1 MVRFNHSLLATAVV
15 SAILIGCGG
24 GSSGGSSSDSG
35 SSNTSS
41 ESTEVS
47 SASLGIQVI
56 DGYLVNVEACVVD
69 HTDAALPCD
78 TEFGN
83 AVKTNDSGKVDFL
96 LEKEQIDKLKE
107 RKFVKFK
114 VTVPKGTKDVIF
126 GKESKTSQ
134 DYILIGTKYFSSD
147 DIIAELSNGH
157 SLKITPFTTM
167 VEQSLFDTKNHAT
180 EAQYNKALSEIADSL
195 GLDVK
200 TITSDYND
208 PDKIED
214 KKNQNA
220 LIIGEILARTNYMPK
235 STGNISQ
242 HKNNDEKMIDN
253 LKKDL
258 AANVKPIADEI
269 IENSQG
275 TGEISA
281 EDISTNL
288 LENINKKAEILKNSF
303 VTFSNGPAD
312 EWRCGVTRANE
323 VWCWGN
329 NAWNNLGNEKFT
341 KAKEATGKYTG
352 EGHDGD
358 LMFLADNYTAKGIPV
373 LIKNPDKKTEA
384 DPEYVRLSGVT
395 QVATG
400 NVHACAL
407 TLEHEVYCWGGNWK
421 GQLGIG
427 NELYNKDHA
436 QQSYASKVVSG
447 KQGLESGYLGNVTDI
462 AAGQNHTCA
471 LTGDGDIYC
480 WGDNTAL
487 ELGDEF
493 KDDRVPHMDKLINQN
508 GDDISEYI
516 HVVTYPVKVP
526 APNGVKFSK
535 MTHGGYWAHCALSTP
550 ETTPNPDYNLWCWG
564 NDIRS
569 LISGDSEVS
578 AAYSK
583 EIKDKWSNVIYRKN
597 GNEYYDPHKSW
608 TWFYVE
614 DNGEW
619 YPMFG
624 KGITNIE
631 SYKILP
637 RYCETGGTCINP
649 YEGYQNA
656 HACTLGDTKYTTDPD
671 TGTTKQYTCTGN
683 DPYEIRNVKSM
694 EITEYDSTLMFTTTD
709 NDKVLYELYADTN
722 MNYDENH
729 IIKIGAYIRQPIKE
743 GDLIN
748 GDKID
753 KIVAGVESVGRF
765 VITENNHLYGYGS
778 QLYGI
783 LGNGVTSDSGSDIL
797 MIPVISDS
805 KYKIHEL
812 SMIKRSVCASVS
824 DETDEDKDKRHL
836 WCWGSSTFG
845 QLGFI
850 DEGDNEFSYGDASE
864 VWTNGWNKYFDDT
877 SHMQPEPK
885 KVDIELSSD
894 Y

>member
-1 MVRFNHSLLATAVV
+1 M
-15 SAILIGCGG
+15 
-24 GSSGGSSSDSG
+24 
-35 SSNTSS
+35 
-41 ESTEVS
+41 
-47 SASLGIQVI
+47 
-56 DGYLVNVEACVVD
+56 
-69 HTDAALPCD
+69 
-78 TEFGN
+78 
-83 AVKTNDSGKVDFL
+83 
-96 LEKEQIDKLKE
+96 
-107 RKFVKFK
+107 
-114 VTVPKGTKDVIF
+114 
-126 GKESKTSQ
+126 
-134 DYILIGTKYFSSD
+134 
-147 DIIAELSNGH
+147 
-157 SLKITPFTTM
+157 
-167 VEQSLFDTKNHAT
+167 
-180 EAQYNKALSEIADSL
+180 
-195 GLDVK
+195 
-200 TITSDYND
+200 
-208 PDKIED
+208 
-214 KKNQNA
+214 
-220 LIIGEILARTNYMPK
+220 
-235 STGNISQ
+235 
-242 HKNNDEKMIDN
+242 
-253 LKKDL
+253 
-258 AANVKPIADEI
+258 
-269 IENSQG
+269 
-275 TGEISA
+275 
-281 EDISTNL
+281 
-288 LENINKKAEILKNSF
+288 
-303 VTFSNGPAD
+303 
-312 EWRCGVTRANE
+312 
-323 VWCWGN
+323 
-329 NAWNNLGNEKFT
+329 
-341 KAKEATGKYTG
+341 
-352 EGHDGD
+352 
-358 LMFLADNYTAKGIPV
+358 
-373 LIKNPDKKTEA
+373 
-384 DPEYVRLSGVT
+384 
-395 QVATG
+395 
-400 NVHACAL
+400 
-407 TLEHEVYCWGGNWK
+407 
-421 GQLGIG
+421 
-427 NELYNKDHA
+427 
-436 QQSYASKVVSG
+436 
-447 KQGLESGYLGNVTDI
+447 ESGYLGNVTDI

-508 GDDISEYI
+508 GDNISEYI

-637 RYCETGGTCINP
+637 RYCETGGTCINLDA
-649 YEGYQNA
+649 GY
-656 HACTLGDTKYTTDPD
+656 CTLGDVKYVVTD
-671 TGTTKQYTCTGN
+671 GSMKQYTCSSSN
-683 DPYEIRNVKSM
+683 IPIRNVKSM
-694 EITEYDSTLMFTTTD
+694 EITGYDSTLMFTTTD

-722 MNYDENH
+722 MNYGENN

>member
-24 GSSGGSSSDSG
+24 GSSGGS

-288 LENINKKAEILKNSF
+288 LDNIDKKAEILKNSF

-597 GNEYYDPHKSW
+597 GNEHYDPNKSW

-637 RYCETGGTCINP
+637 RYCE
-649 YEGYQNA
+649 
-656 HACTLGDTKYTTDPD
+656 
-671 TGTTKQYTCTGN
+671 
-683 DPYEIRNVKSM
+683 IRNVKSM
-694 EITEYDSTLMFTTTD
+694 EITGYDSTLMFTTTD

-722 MNYDENH
+722 MNYDEENH

-864 VWTNGWNKYFDDT
+864 VWINGWNKYFDDT

>member
-24 GSSGGSSSDSG
+24 GSSGGG
-35 SSNTSS
+35 SSTTSS

-56 DGYLVNVEACVVD
+56 DGYLENVEACVVD
-69 HTDAALPCD
+69 HTDATLPCD

-83 AVKTNDSGKVDFL
+83 PVKTNDSGKVDFL
-96 LEKEQIDKLKE
+96 LEKEQIDKLKKQ
-107 RKFVKFK
+107 KFVKFK

-167 VEQSLFDTKNHAT
+167 VEQALFDTVNHAT
-180 EAQYNKALSEIADSL
+180 EDQYNNVLSEIADSL
-195 GLDVK
+195 GLDVN

-208 PDKIED
+208 TDKIED
-214 KKNQNA
+214 IKNQKA

-242 HKNNDEKMIDN
+242 HKNNAKKMIDN

-258 AANVKPIADEI
+258 AAKVKPIADEI

-288 LENINKKAEILKNSF
+288 LDNIDKKTEILKNSF

-341 KAKEATGKYTG
+341 KNKVATGKYTG
-352 EGHDGD
+352 ENHDGD
-358 LMFLADNYTAKGIPV
+358 LMFLADNYTANGIPV

-427 NELYNKDHA
+427 NELYNKNHA

-447 KQGLESGYLGNVTDI
+447 QQGLKSGYLGNVTDI

-493 KDDRVPHMDKLINQN
+493 KDDRVSHMDTLINQN
-508 GDDISEYI
+508 GDDISKYI

-526 APNGVKFSK
+526 AHNGDKEVKFSK

-550 ETTPNPDYNLWCWG
+550 QTTDADGHNLWCWG
-564 NDIRS
+564 NDIHS
-569 LISGDSEVS
+569 LISRDSEVS
-578 AAYSK
+578 AAYSN
-583 EIKDKWSNVIYRKN
+583 EIQGKWFNHIYRKN
-597 GNEYYDPHKSW
+597 GSEYYDPNNSW
-608 TWFYVE
+608 TWLYVE

-624 KGITNIE
+624 KGITNIT

-637 RYCETGGTCINP
+637 RYCETGGTCIKP
-649 YEGYQNA
+649 YEEGFPDVY
-656 HACTLGDTKYTTDPD
+656 ACTRGDTINFQ
-671 TGTTKQYTCTGN
+671 TKQYTCDGN

-694 EITEYDSTLMFTTTD
+694 EITDFDSKLMFTTTD
-709 NDKVLYELYADTN
+709 NDKVLYELHADTKDGKN
-722 MNYDENH
+722 P
-729 IIKIGAYIRQPIKE
+729 YIQKPIKE

-765 VITENNHLYGYGS
+765 VITENNHLYGYGN
-778 QLYGI
+778 QVYGI
-783 LGNGVTSDSGSDIL
+783 LGNGVTSGDYLSDIL
-797 MIPVISDS
+797 RIPVISDS
-805 KYKIHEL
+805 RYKIHEL

-824 DETDEDKDKRHL
+824 DVTDEDKDKRHL

-850 DEGDNEFSYGDASE
+850 DQGNNEFSYGDTSE
-864 VWTNGWNKYFDDT
+864 AWIYGRNFYFDDT
-877 SHMQPEPK
+877 LHMQTEPK
-885 KVDIELSSD
+885 EVDIELSSD